1 MPKLRLSL
9 EDLHVASFEVA
20 APAPLDR
27 GTVLGREATPGCTI
41 DGCTLGPV
49 SCVTYDDLTCF
60 RTCPRPTG

>member
-20 APAPLDR
+20 ASGHDR
-27 GTVLGREATPGCTI
+27 GTVLARAATPECTVN
-41 DGCTLGPV
+41 GCTLGPV